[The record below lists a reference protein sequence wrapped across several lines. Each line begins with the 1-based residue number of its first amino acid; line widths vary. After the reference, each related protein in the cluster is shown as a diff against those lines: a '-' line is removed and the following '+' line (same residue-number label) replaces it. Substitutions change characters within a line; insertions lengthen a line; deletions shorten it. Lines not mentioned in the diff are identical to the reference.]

1 MYVCMYCMC
10 NKTFLNKDPHYSS
23 GQQERPHWP
32 EKCDRWRGVQV
43 VTGAGLHLLVQRLR
57 QRRGQRGHGGRHD
70 REPHPA
76 ARGRDGQNGEAAPLS
91 GAGREAQGRPG
102 AECQE
107 KEMLR
112 EIDFHVWL
120 SLNYHIFMFF
130 MRYFFLKKKQ
140 KQIFFSWN
148 LLTELT
154 PSAKV
159 EHFMSK
165 DNNIYCYWYW

>member
-1 MYVCMYCMC
+1 MC

-23 GQQERPHWP
+23 GQQEWPHWP
-32 EKCDRWRGVQV
+32 EKRDRWRGVQV
-43 VTGAGLHLLVQRLR
+43 VSRAGLHLLVQRLR

-76 ARGRDGQNGEAAPLS
+76 ARGRDGQDGEAAPLS
-91 GAGREAQGRPG
+91 RAGCEAQGRPG

-112 EIDFHVWL
+112 EIDFHVSFL
-120 SLNYHIFMFF
+120 LNCHMFMFF
-130 MRYFFLKKKQ
+130 MRYLKKK
-140 KQIFFSWN
+140 KIFFSWN